1 MPSVGSLASTAS
13 TMNYR
18 VFQTEDTYT
27 FVPFC
32 WFNPEKCKVTI
43 EKGKLII
50 TPNERTNRKSEV
62 ALTMGGHIVLPK
74 RADISAEPEVIADK
88 QGLQIIMP
96 KLKLSAVQ

>member
-1 MPSVGSLASTAS
+1 
-13 TMNYR
+13 MNYR